1 MKLIDVLTINDNER
15 IFKETKRDVIYKM
28 KDNQLLYK
36 TLPIENWD
44 IVIAIDIDSLMTT
57 EVEEYLKPKN
67 PFERVKE
74 GEVYYYI
81 TNCLKIEKTKDYHVS
96 INNATFFSGNYFNDE
111 ETAKEALEQVR
122 ECLDK
127 FKEHKLNE
135 LDIKE

>member
-15 IFKETKRDVIYKM
+15 IFKETKRDAFYKM
-28 KDNQLLYK
+28 KNNQLLYK

-74 GEVYYYI
+74 GDVYYYI

-96 INNATFFSGNYFNDE
+96 INNATFFSENYFNDE
-111 ETAKEALEQVR
+111 ETAKEALERVR